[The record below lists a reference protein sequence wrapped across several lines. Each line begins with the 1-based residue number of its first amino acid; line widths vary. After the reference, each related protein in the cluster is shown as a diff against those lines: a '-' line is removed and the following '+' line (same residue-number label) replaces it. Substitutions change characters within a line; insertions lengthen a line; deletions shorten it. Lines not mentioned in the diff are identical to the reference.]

1 MPPGP
6 IVVGPGGDKLFVPLS
21 DVKAVQVIDAFHQR
35 VTADIRLVANPTALA
50 LAGGYSICD

>member
-1 MPPGP
+1 M
-6 IVVGPGGDKLFVPLS
+6 PLS